1 MASASACA
9 ANPPLPPRTTLTVGL
24 VGEPTSLFG
33 DGDRAAQF
41 LRALAVEE
49 LVRVDNTDELVARLS
64 EMVPSFEN
72 GLARIAADDQAAL
85 GRLQVTFVLR
95 GGLTW
100 QDGMPITAD
109 DIAFAWQ
116 RDRVAA
122 AGSRARADAELVD
135 HVEVVDS
142 RTARFI
148 LRPGARPSHYALL
161 ARVMPRHVLDG
172 ATAQAEAAYRQKPM
186 HAGPFHL
193 ASWQGGLGA
202 TFTPFAGYALGK
214 PRLSRIEVRF
224 YPGQELAISALQR
237 GEVEL
242 VPADSLTAE
251 LGPVLERFA
260 EGRGLV
266 VRYTP
271 QVWGE
276 FLLFNVRGTLA
287 DERLRRAVGEA
298 IDRKKINQQLFSGRA
313 RVPSSYLLAPSWA
326 AADGPSEPEA
336 DHEAARENLAA
347 AGFCDT
353 RCFGAPILQVR
364 LVVEAGSTARIA
376 AAEMVARDLE
386 AIGAVVSMLVYP
398 PGVSGAVLVR
408 DGFDLAIVPRGA
420 SDPAEASEEYVST
433 SPRNATG
440 YADPAF
446 DGFALVGASLFTR
459 AEREPLYT
467 ELQRIWTADPPA
479 LPLYQELAVDVLPV
493 SLEGLAPS
501 PLHEPL
507 SWNAYLWRH
516 TAP

>member
-1 MASASACA
+1 
-9 ANPPLPPRTTLTVGL
+9 V
-24 VGEPTSLFG
+24 VGEPASLFG
-33 DGDRAAQF
+33 EGDRAAQF

-49 LVRVDNTDELVARLS
+49 LVRLDNTDELIPRLA
-64 EMVPSFEN
+64 EKVPSFEN

-85 GRLQVTFVLR
+85 GRLQVTFILR

-100 QDGMPITAD
+100 QDGLPITAD
-109 DIAFAWQ
+109 DIVFAWQ
-116 RDRVAA
+116 RDREATP
-122 AGSRARADAELVD
+122 GSRARADAELVD

-148 LRPGARPSHYALL
+148 LRPGARPSRYALL
-161 ARVMPRHVLDG
+161 ARVMPRHVLDR
-172 ATAQAEAAYRQKPM
+172 ATAQDEAAYRQKPM

-193 ASWQGGLGA
+193 ASWQDGLGA
-202 TFTPFAGYALGK
+202 TFTPFVGYALGK

-224 YPGQELAISALQR
+224 YTGQELAISALQT
-237 GEVEL
+237 GEVEM

-251 LGPVLERFA
+251 LGPVLEPFA
-260 EGRGLV
+260 EGRALV

-276 FLLFNVRGTLA
+276 FLLFNLRGAYA
-287 DERLRRAVGEA
+287 DERLRRAIVEA
-298 IDRKKINQQLFSGRA
+298 IDRKKINQRLFSGRA
-313 RVPSSYLLAPSWA
+313 RLPSSYLLAPSWA
-326 AADGPSEPEA
+326 AADGPSAPDA
-336 DHEAARENLAA
+336 DHDAARAQLAA
-347 AGFCDT
+347 AGFCGTT
-353 RCFGAPILQVR
+353 RCSGAPTLQVR

-376 AAEMVARDLE
+376 AAEMVADDLK

-398 PGVSGAVLVR
+398 PSVSGAVLVR
-408 DGFDLAIVPRGA
+408 DGFDLAIVPRGGA
-420 SDPAEASEEYVST
+420 DPADASEEYVSA

-446 DGFALVGASLFTR
+446 DGFALMGASLFTR
-459 AEREPLYT
+459 AERKPLYT
-467 ELQRIWTADPPA
+467 ELQRIWAADAPA
-479 LPLYQELAVDVLPV
+479 LPLYQELAVDVLPA

-501 PLHEPL
+501 PFHEPL